1 MESIP
6 EMEPYSDGKEIKE
19 KIKEE
24 ETDVDG
30 EEVFKES
37 EEVLESEVKKE
48 IKEEKEKPKDLPKK
62 GQPAP
67 VNSDTGKIEDT
78 KELIDEAKKLEK
90 N

>member
-1 MESIP
+1 MRRIRFLVILMFLFTLSSCTKPIDDTG
-6 EMEPYSDGKEIKE
+6 S
-19 KIKEE
+19 
-24 ETDVDG
+24 
-30 EEVFKES
+30 S
-37 EEVLESEVKKE
+37 
-48 IKEEKEKPKDLPKK
+48 EKEKPKDLPKK